1 VKLEVHEVKGRSLI
15 DRIGGNEIV
24 SLLLLT
30 VSLLV
35 PLFVTNAA
43 VISLFTQIMIALMGA
58 LSVYIMLRMDLMSFA
73 VPAFMAIGGYS
84 VAIVGVKYDVTD
96 VFALAALSF
105 VVPMVVALPIGAL
118 ILRLRGVYFVLVT
131 FVIAEIMPLLLF
143 ETPTLTGGS
152 NGISGL
158 PPVVF
163 FAIPIEDNNKILL
176 MTIVLAVVAVLGTIA
191 LTRRYRHQFDAIKEN
206 ELLAQSLGLVIWRYK
221 VIGLCVAAGLA
232 GIGGF
237 CLVEMLITAHPSS
250 FQAISSVNYVAYT
263 VVGGQDA
270 LLGAVVG
277 SALLVWASNL
287 FSLQGEYSQGLFGVL
302 LMLAVLFAKGGL
314 IGGLQGIFAR
324 GRRFALPGQSR
335 GAEA

>member
-1 VKLEVHEVKGRSLI
+1 MKDKSLI

-24 SLLLLT
+24 SLLL
-30 VSLLV
+30 VAAALLV
-35 PLFVTNAA
+35 PVYATNAA
-43 VISLFTQIMIALMGA
+43 VISLFTQILIALMGA

-73 VPAFMAIGGYS
+73 VPAFMAIGGYA
-84 VAIVGVKYDVTD
+84 VAIVSARYDVTD
-96 VFALAALSF
+96 VFALAAVSLL
-105 VVPMVVALPIGAL
+105 VPMLIALPIGAL

-163 FAIPIEDNNKILL
+163 FGMPIEDNNKILL
-176 MTIVLAVVAVLGTIA
+176 MTTVLAVVAVLGTIG
-191 LTRRYRHQFDAIKEN
+191 LTRYYRHQFDAIKEN
-206 ELLAQSLGLVIWRYK
+206 ELLAQSLGLTIWRYK
-221 VIGLCVAAGLA
+221 VIGFCAAAGLA
-232 GIGGF
+232 GLGGF

-263 VVGGQDA
+263 VVGGQGA

-287 FSLQGEYSQGLFGVL
+287 FSLQGEFSQGLFGIL

-314 IGGLQGIFAR
+314 IGSLQGILARSRKFAPAAR
-324 GRRFALPGQSR
+324 SQ